1 MDSKV
6 ESSVRLLF
14 DMDRKDHEGCT
25 HEFVRNSARAV
36 IIRDGKIA
44 MVHSLLYDYYKFPGG
59 GIEKG
64 EDPIAAVIRET
75 REEAGL
81 AVLPDSVKEY
91 GCVHRAKRSGKDPT
105 ERFIQ
110 DNFYYIC
117 SASDDILP
125 QKLDS
130 YEEKERFTLEFTDPR
145 IAIEKN
151 RAVGDTPYDK
161 EMFEREAGV
170 LELLIKEGYFD

>member
-1 MDSKV
+1 M
-6 ESSVRLLF
+6 RLLF
-14 DMDRKDHEGCT
+14 DMDRKDHESCT
-25 HEFVRNSARAV
+25 HEYIRNSARAV
-36 IIRDGKIA
+36 MISGGKIL
-44 MVHSLLYDYYKFPGG
+44 MIHSKKYDYYKFPGG

-64 EDPIAAVIRET
+64 EDPVTALIRET

-81 AVLPDSVKEY
+81 IVLPDSVREY
-91 GCVHRAKRSGKDPT
+91 GCVHRAKRGSKDPT

-117 SASDDILP
+117 SASDDVLP

-130 YEEKERFTLEFTDPR
+130 YEEEEGFVPVYIDPR
-145 IAIEKN
+145 TAIEKN
-151 RAVGDTPYDK
+151 RSVGDTPYDK